1 MNTKKL
7 NRKIGKTTYIVKPEE
22 KMVIGILE
30 CNKDAYGEFRNALG
44 SLKYSQMFDFLYE
57 RSKDSVGKKIKAV
70 ARCADGDEF
79 DVDTGKKIVD
89 LRLNVKWNTYMWRK
103 FAKAEIE
110 LSNIIDKIR
119 KAREKYL
126 TVALDAEDA
135 LQYMDFD

>member
-103 FAKAEIE
+103 FAKAEID
-110 LSNIIDKIR
+110 LSNIINDIR

-126 TVALDAEDA
+126 TAGVDAENE
-135 LQYMDFD
+135 LQMYL

>member
-30 CNKDAYGEFRNALG
+30 CDRHPIKEFEHILNVNQYCGVVNLFDLIALD
-44 SLKYSQMFDFLYE
+44 YF
-57 RSKDSVGKKIKAV
+57 RGKKIKAV
-70 ARCADGDEF
+70 AKCTDGDEF

-119 KAREKYL
+119 KARQKYL
-126 TVALDAEDA
+126 TAGVDAENE
-135 LQYMDFD
+135 LQMYL